1 MTTRSART
9 NIFSTGIDRPILPLQ
24 RFFEL
29 IKDDN
34 GVCICHVEE
43 TKYLHSKLAGRA
55 EPPSFYPSGFRLL
68 EPVAVDTVDLSP
80 PPRILKQDEELSML
94 FEHIK
99 SVNRAIN
106 ELEGAK
112 MIIKIFLYREI
123 IDSEPQST
131 LSFME

>member
-1 MTTRSART
+1 M
-9 NIFSTGIDRPILPLQ
+9 
-24 RFFEL
+24 
-29 IKDDN
+29 
-34 GVCICHVEE
+34 
-43 TKYLHSKLAGRA
+43 
-55 EPPSFYPSGFRLL
+55 
-68 EPVAVDTVDLSP
+68 DTVDLSP
-80 PPRILKQDEELSML
+80 LPGILKQDEELSML

>member
-1 MTTRSART
+1 MISRPNVQRRL
-9 NIFSTGIDRPILPLQ
+9 IFSTGIDRPILPLQ

-55 EPPSFYPSGFRLL
+55 EPPSFYPSGFRSL

-80 PPRILKQDEELSML
+80 LPGILKQDEELSRL
-94 FEHIK
+94 LD
-99 SVNRAIN
+99 R
-106 ELEGAK
+106 ELGAPRVAVS
-112 MIIKIFLYREI
+112 LPPVSYV
-123 IDSEPQST
+123 
-131 LSFME
+131 